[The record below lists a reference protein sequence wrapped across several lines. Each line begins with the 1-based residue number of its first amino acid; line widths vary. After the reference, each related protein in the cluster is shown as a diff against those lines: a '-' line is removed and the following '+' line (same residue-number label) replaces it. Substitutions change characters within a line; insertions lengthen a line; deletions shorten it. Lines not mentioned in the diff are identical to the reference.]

1 MLDDPRIWKSEDGKF
16 LMLVLNGIDT
26 FLSTFKRWKLQLN
39 CNSLNF
45 RFHLRGS
52 IVKNLKLPWM
62 LVISTKLSTHNNIIF
77 NVMYLLLFSHS
88 VVSNFL
94 WPHGLQHTRNLW
106 ASVQFSHLRLTVTP
120 WTAARQ
126 ASLSIQLP
134 EFTQTHVLGVHDAI
148 QPSHPLSSLLFQ
160 SFPALGSFQMSCL
173 FASGGPTTGASAST
187 SVLPMNIQG
196 WLPLGLIDLISLQSK
211 GLSRVFS
218 NSTVQKH
225 QFFSAQPSLWSNSL
239 FNEPSLWSSRWG
251 NNGNSDRL
259 YFLGL
264 QKSLQMVTT
273 TMKLKYTCILEEK
286 LWPT

>member
-148 QPSHPLSSLLFQ
+148 QPSHPLLLCLQ
-160 SFPALGSFQMSCL
+160 SFPALGSFQMCQS
-173 FASGGPTTGASAST
+173 FTSGGQGIGISPSASV
-187 SVLPMNIQG
+187 SPMNIQG
-196 WLPLGLIDLISLQSK
+196 WFPLGWTGWISLQSK

-218 NSTVQKH
+218 NTTVKKH
-225 QFFSAQPSLWSNSL
+225 
-239 FNEPSLWSSRWG
+239 
-251 NNGNSDRL
+251 
-259 YFLGL
+259 
-264 QKSLQMVTT
+264 
-273 TMKLKYTCILEEK
+273 
-286 LWPT
+286 